1 MPAFGAKRTFR
12 HFRFDLDQIQGRR
25 PRTIIGL
32 KTRGVKAMRKQER
45 FSSLPTARGTIAR
58 AAYAR
63 ALEARLEVESL
74 LKSSSLTPQ
83 QIKNSQ
89 DRMPVKNQI
98 KFLSLV
104 AKELPDPFLG
114 IHLAA
119 GIELREMGLTYYVM
133 ASSETLGDALRRLAR
148 YSGITNEGVRI
159 TCREGKDITVKF
171 EYVGVQRLSDH
182 HQIECFVAILLRL
195 CRLLTGRSLSPT
207 GVKLAHRRTE
217 LPAKIRKVFGCEVS
231 FGSGVDE
238 VVYPRLADTIA
249 SVNADPHLN
258 SLLVRYCEEALPNR
272 RLDSGAC
279 RLKVENA
286 IVPLLPHG
294 QAKMEEIAKRLGV
307 SRRTLTRLLA
317 SEGCTFG
324 GILDAL
330 RLDLAKSYLREQ
342 NLRTSEV
349 AWLLGFGDVSAF
361 SHACRRWTGK
371 TPKQLQSAAAESLI
385 EAA

>member
-1 MPAFGAKRTFR
+1 
-12 HFRFDLDQIQGRR
+12 
-25 PRTIIGL
+25 
-32 KTRGVKAMRKQER
+32 MRKKAR
-45 FSSLPTARGTIAR
+45 FSSLPTASGAIAR

-63 ALEARLEVESL
+63 ALEARLEVEPL

-89 DRMPVKNQI
+89 VRVPVKNQI
-98 KFLSLV
+98 KFLNLV

-114 IHLAA
+114 IHLAE
-119 GIELREMGLTYYVM
+119 GIELREMGLPYYVI

-159 TCREGKDITVKF
+159 TCHEGKDITVRF
-171 EYVGVQRLSDH
+171 DYVGVSRLSDH

-217 LPAKIRKVFGCEVS
+217 LPAEIKKVFGCKVS
-231 FGSGVDE
+231 FGSDADE

-249 SVNADPHLN
+249 SVNADPYLN
-258 SLLVRYCEEALPNR
+258 SLLVRYCEEALSNR
-272 RLDSGAC
+272 RVHSGGW

-317 SEGCTFG
+317 SEGCTFV

-342 NLRTSEV
+342 NLQTSEV
-349 AWLLGFGDVSAF
+349 AWLLGFAEVSAF
-361 SHACRRWTGK
+361 NHACRRWTGK
-371 TPKQLQSAAAESLI
+371 TPKQLQSAGAESLTD
-385 EAA
+385 AA